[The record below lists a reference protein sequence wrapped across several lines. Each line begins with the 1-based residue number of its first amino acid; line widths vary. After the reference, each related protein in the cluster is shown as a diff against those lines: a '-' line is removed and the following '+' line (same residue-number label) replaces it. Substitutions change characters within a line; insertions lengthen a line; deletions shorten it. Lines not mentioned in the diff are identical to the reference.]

1 MAKKVTRKGNGSI
14 SRRVARKAWAKA
26 DTKEL
31 KAHSKA
37 KTPVTKISKAM
48 KRTIQRFGE
57 KRVKWVCRWDTGDNQ
72 ERTAPHE
79 ITTSWT

>member
-14 SRRVARKAWAKA
+14 SRRVARKAWTKA

-48 KRTIQRFGE
+48 KRTIGALRRKAG
-57 KRVKWVCRWDTGDNQ
+57 KMGLPLGHRR
-72 ERTAPHE
+72 
-79 ITTSWT
+79 